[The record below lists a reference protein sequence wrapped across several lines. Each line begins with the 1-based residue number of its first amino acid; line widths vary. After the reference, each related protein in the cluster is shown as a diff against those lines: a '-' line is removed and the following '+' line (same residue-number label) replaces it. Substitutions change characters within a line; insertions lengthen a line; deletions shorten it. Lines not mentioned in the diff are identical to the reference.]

1 MYYIWTQDK
10 VPPQPKDPKE
20 KPRQAGFTRA
30 DLDQLNSIKPFEG
43 GDEILVQDKFKTP
56 DLLDLMLAAGSYFGI
71 IDVDSSGA
79 KSCILSYDFK
89 GSSTEADEYG
99 DSVASGGNTPPNTG
113 AADDKPE
120 SPAGQEATG
129 PTNPSAHA
137 PFKKKAGPLSVSN
150 VGLKYKG
157 KTLSVILDADFDLV
171 PLAFALLGFSI
182 DLEIKTL
189 DTLKDVKVG
198 FNLDG
203 LSAAFDKPPLTV
215 AGIIRRGNTGGIQ
228 YYAGGLIIS
237 YIPYQFM
244 AAGFYGKVSREG
256 EAPFT
261 SAFVFAKLDG
271 PLVSLGFADIT
282 GLTGGFGYNM
292 LARMPAIED
301 VVKYPLVAPISL
313 KDANSALGALK
324 TLTDPGQGGWF
335 APANKTYWAA
345 AGLKVDAFQMVSI
358 DAVVLVQFGN
368 GSVKLAI
375 FAVAVADVPS
385 AASPVKL
392 AHVEL
397 GMSLTVDP
405 DYGLLKVEAQLAPG
419 SYILAP
425 DCHLTGGM
433 ALMYWF
439 DGPHADKSRVGDFV
453 FTLGGYHEAM
463 AVPPGWPNPPRLG
476 ISWGVGSHLSIS
488 GQAYFAVTPK
498 VCMAGAR
505 LHASFSEGSI
515 AAWFDAYADFFIN
528 YKPFHFIGHVS
539 IAVGVSFNIDFL
551 FVHTHISVEI
561 GADLTLWGPPLAG
574 TVRVDLWVASFSID
588 FGVEPRSQE
597 IVNLYSFYLLVLP
610 ASLRQASG
618 LTPDQEKA
626 EAPRPLNEGH
636 NFVATS
642 GLMNTDEDPRKPKNA
657 PWIVKGGLFCFV
669 AECKM
674 PVSNVQLVR
683 GKDPDG
689 NKTTALV
696 EFKKPDGSVTSP
708 PSVFSKPMLLRNAMT
723 STFTIEFSQD
733 GVDEDEKNWQMEM
746 VWNAMPTGLWAKYQ
760 SDTDPSMS
768 RTRTDQFLDQKSG
781 SIPLMMGLRV
791 TAPKPIISQDPYPIF
806 DVADASLV
814 GLTAERHLTKPK
826 KSNTKLFAPQPSF
839 EDQLPPDP
847 TEEARQKAI
856 SNQYKAVLDHWKTPV
871 WDKTAVKTFVNLWES
886 SFGWSVVAGVGGIA
900 NGSGGGLAD
909 IAAIPEKTA
918 AHFADLYVAPPLL
931 AAAVAA

>member
-10 VPPQPKDPKE
+10 VPPQPKESKTE
-20 KPRQAGFTRA
+20 PRQAGFTRG
-30 DLDQLNSIKPFEG
+30 DLEQLNSIEPFKG
-43 GDEILVQDKFKTP
+43 ADEILVADKFKTQ
-56 DLLDLMLAAGSYFGI
+56 DSADLMLAAGSYFGI
-71 IDVDSSGA
+71 ISVDSSGA
-79 KSCILSYDFK
+79 KSCILGYDFK
-89 GSSTEADEYG
+89 SSGKKVEESAD
-99 DSVASGGNTPPNTG
+99 DNAASSGNTPSDTD
-113 AADDKPE
+113 AADDKPK
-120 SPAGQEATG
+120 SPAGEETSG

-137 PFKKKAGPLSVSN
+137 PLKKKSGPLSVSN

-157 KTLSVILDADFDLV
+157 QTLSVILDANFDLG

-189 DTLKDVKVG
+189 DSLKDVKVG

-203 LSAAFDKPPLTV
+203 LSAAFDKPPLTI
-215 AGIIRRGNTGGIQ
+215 AGIIRRGNTDGIR

-244 AAGFYGKVSREG
+244 AADFYGVVSKKG
-256 EAPFT
+256 EEPYT
-261 SAFVFAKLDG
+261 SVFVFAKLDG

-282 GLTGGFGYNM
+282 GLTGGFGYNSS
-292 LARMPAIED
+292 ARMPAIED
-301 VVKYPLVAPISL
+301 VVKYPLVAPISF
-313 KDANSALGALK
+313 KDANSALDALK

-335 APANKTYWAA
+335 SPANKTYWAA

-368 GSVKLAI
+368 GSVKFAI

-385 AASPVKL
+385 AKSPVKL

-433 ALMYWF
+433 ALVYWF
-439 DGPHADKSRVGDFV
+439 DGPHADKNRVGDFV

-463 AVPPGWPNPPRLG
+463 VVPPGWPNPPRLG
-476 ISWGVGSHLSIS
+476 ISWGLGAHLSIS
-488 GQAYFAVTPK
+488 GKAYFAVTPK

-505 LHASFSEGSI
+505 LHASFSAGPIE
-515 AAWFDAYADFFIN
+515 AWFDAFADFLIN

-551 FVHTHISVEI
+551 FIHTHISVEI

-574 TVRVDLWVASFSID
+574 TVHVDLWVASFSID
-588 FGVEPRSQE
+588 FGAAQGTQE
-597 IVNLYSFYLLVLP
+597 VVDLYSFYLLVLP

-626 EAPRPLNEGH
+626 EAPRPPNEGH

-642 GLMNTDEDPRKPKNA
+642 GLLNANENPQKAKDA
-657 PWIVKGGLFCFV
+657 PWFVKGGLFCFV

-674 PVSNVQLVR
+674 PVSHVQLVTSI
-683 GKDPDG
+683 DSAG
-689 NKTTALV
+689 NKTTAPV
-696 EFKKPDGSVTSP
+696 EFKKPDGSVTTP
-708 PSVFSKPMLLRNAMT
+708 PSIYSKPMLLSDPMT
-723 STFTIEFSQD
+723 STFTVEYTQD
-733 GVDEDEKNWQMEM
+733 GVNEDETNWQMEM
-746 VWNAMPTGLWAKYQ
+746 VWNAMPTGLWAQYQ
-760 SDTDPSMS
+760 SKTDPSLPS
-768 RTRTDQFLDQKSG
+768 ADTGKLLDQKSG
-781 SIPLMMGLRV
+781 STPLMMGLRI
-791 TAPKPIISQDPYPIF
+791 TAPKPILSPDPYPAF
-806 DVADASLV
+806 DVADATLV
-814 GLTAERHLTKPK
+814 ELDAERHFEKPK
-826 KSNTKLFAPQPSF
+826 VSNAKLFAPQPSL

-847 TEEARQKAI
+847 EDEVRKKAI
-856 SNQYKAVLDHWKTPV
+856 SDQYDAVL
-871 WDKTAVKTFVNLWES
+871 E
-886 SFGWSVVAGVGGIA
+886 
-900 NGSGGGLAD
+900 
-909 IAAIPEKTA
+909 
-918 AHFADLYVAPPLL
+918 
-931 AAAVAA
+931 